1 MRPLCLDCKREM
13 TCTKTGATYLETDS
27 ESNPSLW
34 SADLYT
40 CRGCGRQILCGF
52 AAVPY
57 MSWYE
62 SGFNDEVQRLK
73 NSPDEVLFTGKERSY
88 E

>member
-13 TCTKTGATYLETDS
+13 SCTKTGATYLDPGSDS
-27 ESNPSLW
+27 DPTLW

-40 CRGCGRQILCGF
+40 CQGCGRQILCGF
-52 AAVPY
+52 AAAPY

-62 SGFNDEVQRLK
+62 SSFQAEVERLK
-73 NSPDEVLFTGKERSY
+73 DSPDEILFSGKERSY